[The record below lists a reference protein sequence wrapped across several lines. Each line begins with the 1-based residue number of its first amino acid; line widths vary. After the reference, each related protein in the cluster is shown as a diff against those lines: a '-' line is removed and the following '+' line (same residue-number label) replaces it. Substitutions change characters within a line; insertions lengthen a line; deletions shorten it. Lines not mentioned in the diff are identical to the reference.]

1 MKIIDKLSGEFFI
14 QPFEQEDLRVEELNT
29 YKQLAQQYA
38 RQENSIAVLSDLH
51 VKVSY
56 IYYGGVAETLGVCKE
71 GDSLSVP
78 SIWEEDIFRYIHP
91 EDMSN
96 KYLQELR
103 FYHYMKQLPKQER
116 NNHFLMSKLRMKDS
130 SGNYQTILHR
140 MFYVVSPS
148 NDLIWL
154 ALCLYNLSIDTNLN
168 CIVVNSLTGKCIEL
182 EKQDYSHVLSERE
195 KEILSLIGI
204 GKPSKEIA
212 DLLFIS
218 KNTVSRHRQNIL
230 SKLQVRNSIEAY
242 RIAKELGLL

>member
-1 MKIIDKLSGEFFI
+1 MKIIDKLNGEFFI

-51 VKVSY
+51 NNVSY
-56 IYYGGVAETLGVCKE
+56 IYYGGVAETLGLGKK

-78 SIWEEDIFRYIHP
+78 SIWEEDIFKYIHP

-168 CIVVNSLTGKCIEL
+168 CIVVNSLTGKCLEL

>member
-51 VKVSY
+51 NNVSY
-56 IYYGGVAETLGVCKE
+56 IYYGGVSETLGLGKK

-168 CIVVNSLTGKCIEL
+168 CIVVNSLTGKCLEL

>member
-51 VKVSY
+51 GNVSY
-56 IYYGGVAETLGVCKE
+56 IYYGGVAETLGLGKK

>member
-1 MKIIDKLSGEFFI
+1 MEIIEKLNGEFFT
-14 QPFEQEDLRVEELNT
+14 QPFEQEDLRAEKLNT

-38 RQENSIAVLSDLH
+38 QLENAIAVLSDLH
-51 VKVSY
+51 TNMSY
-56 IYYGGVAETLGVCKE
+56 IYYGGVAETLGLGKR
-71 GDSLSVP
+71 GDCLSVP

-91 EDMSN
+91 EDMSD

-168 CIVVNSLTGKCIEL
+168 CIVVNSLTGKCLEL

>member
-1 MKIIDKLSGEFFI
+1 MG
-14 QPFEQEDLRVEELNT
+14 
-29 YKQLAQQYA
+29 
-38 RQENSIAVLSDLH
+38 NSLYNH
-51 VKVSY
+51 
-56 IYYGGVAETLGVCKE
+56 
-71 GDSLSVP
+71 
-78 SIWEEDIFRYIHP
+78 FHP

-168 CIVVNSLTGKCIEL
+168 CIVVNSLTGKCLEL

-230 SKLQVRNSIEAY
+230 SRLQVRNSIEAY